1 VVIKENA
8 MKTLKEMVRPGKT
21 VKFAFYR
28 DGELH
33 YVTECGFLFAVP
45 INDIGNATF
54 LAEDKAI
61 LFMRYI
67 RGQIELVEKARAEQ
81 AAGWA
86 TAALL

>member
-1 VVIKENA
+1 
-8 MKTLKEMVRPGKT
+8 MKTLKEMVAPGKK

-33 YVTECGFLFAVP
+33 YLTECGFLFAVP
-45 INDIGNATF
+45 ISDVGNATF

-67 RGQIELVEKARAEQ
+67 RKQLELIDKARAEQ

>member
-1 VVIKENA
+1 ME
-8 MKTLKEMVRPGKT
+8 TLKEMVAPGKT

-33 YVTECGFLFAVP
+33 YLTECGFLFAVP
-45 INDIGNATF
+45 ISDAGNATF

-61 LFMRYI
+61 LFMRHI
-67 RGQIELVEKARAEQ
+67 RGQIELIEKARAQQ
-81 AAGWA
+81 AAGLA